1 MAVVLVLLA
10 VAQLV
15 LPGLAAD
22 QVRSRLQR
30 DGVVESVQVSAFPAV
45 KLLWGD
51 ADNVRVRMASM
62 RASNRRASDLL
73 SSASG
78 VSNLDVAVGRLVDGP
93 LVLHDVV
100 LRKRG
105 AGLVGQAGV
114 QAADLRAALP
124 SGFDVKPV
132 ASGGGKLLLQAQA
145 GAFGL
150 SVTVDALL
158 SAQNGA
164 LVVAPEVPFGALAT
178 LTVFSDPR
186 VSVQGVGAAPAP
198 GGYTFTAQ
206 ARLRG

>member
-1 MAVVLVLLA
+1 MLVLLA

-15 LPGLAAD
+15 LPGVAAD

-30 DGVVESVQVSAFPAV
+30 DGVVEAVQVSAFPAV

-51 ADNVRVRMASM
+51 ADTVRVRMASM
-62 RASNRRASDLL
+62 RATNRRAGDLL

-78 VSNLDVAVGRLVDGP
+78 VSNLDVAIGRLVDGP

-105 AGLVGQAGV
+105 SGLQGQAGV
-114 QAADLRAALP
+114 LAADLRAALP
-124 SGFDVKPV
+124 AGFDVKPV
-132 ASGGGKLLLQAQA
+132 ASGGGRLLLQAQV

-150 SVTVDALL
+150 SATVDALL

-164 LVVAPEVPFGALAT
+164 LVVAPEVPLGALAT

-186 VSVQGVGAAPAP
+186 VSVEGVGAASAP

-206 ARLRG
+206 ARLKG